1 MGAISGLED
10 HLKAAGA
17 FYGPAVDLSK
27 VRVKGSWLVLG
38 GATAWTCN
46 NVVRFR
52 NAKSADDVGL
62 SVFIH
67 ELGHVWEH
75 QSGQAQVLKGLVEQL
90 GRRLGGRDP
99 YDYGGP
105 EGVRRARGL
114 TALSKEGQAQIL
126 QEYWKALQG
135 EASDGR
141 GNPFSPQYVQD
152 LRRLIDGAG
161 IGSAAP
167 RRRGVTGWIDTAV
180 GSLVN
185 AVLGLFRW

>member
-1 MGAISGLED
+1 LGAISGLED
-10 HLKAAGA
+10 HLKVAGA
-17 FYGPAVDLSK
+17 FYGPAIDLSK

-46 NVVRFR
+46 NVIRFK
-52 NAKSADDVGL
+52 NAKGADDIGL

-105 EGVRRARGL
+105 EGVKRGRRL
-114 TALSKEGQAQIL
+114 VEFSKESQAQIL
-126 QEYWKALQG
+126 QEYWNSLHG
-135 EASDGR
+135 DASDRR
-141 GNPFSPQYVQD
+141 GIPFTPQYVQD
-152 LRRLIDGAG
+152 LRRLAEEAG
-161 IGSAAP
+161 IGSTPP
-167 RRRGVTGWIDTAV
+167 RGRELAGWVDTAA

-185 AVLGLFRW
+185 AVLALLRW